1 MNSFVCSFIHSF
13 FLSFIDSLIH
23 CWRYALMGCLM
34 DSLTRCIHWIVHSC
48 VRTFVF
54 VVAWFRSS
62 AQFVHSSIQSC
73 IDPFIHSFTQYFLH
87 FIVRVISFHFI
98 ISHSCMLLS
107 PVIHS
112 SFHSRHSCM
121 HACMHAFSISYLYS
135 SFISSCLFISFRCI
149 SCPSSLPSFI
159 QPSLISHMHIH
170 KQKKQHHMRRTCKHS
185 LYVCTYTQTYLPT
198 NLHAGLAACMHA
210 AACIRLP
217 DLRII

>member
-73 IDPFIHSFTQYFLH
+73 IDPVIHSFIHSIFLALH
-87 FIVRVISFHFI
+87 CPGHLISFH
-98 ISHSCMLLS
+98 HSL
-107 PVIHS
+107 VIHACFFLQ
-112 SFHSRHSCM
+112 SFTHRFIPDI

-135 SFISSCLFISFRCI
+135 SFISSCLFISFRCV

-159 QPSLISHMHIH
+159 QPSLIWHMHIH
-170 KQKKQHHMRRTCKHS
+170 KTKNNTIYVAHMQTFI
-185 LYVCTYTQTYLPT
+185 VCVYIYTDILTHEPACRPCRHACMQLHAYGCQTYV
-198 NLHAGLAACMHA
+198 
-210 AACIRLP
+210 
-217 DLRII
+217 

>member
-48 VRTFVF
+48 VRTLVF
-54 VVAWFRSS
+54 RCCMVSFIRSVRS
-62 AQFVHSSIQSC
+62 
-73 IDPFIHSFTQYFLH
+73 FIHS
-87 FIVRVISFHFI
+87 V
-98 ISHSCMLLS
+98 
-107 PVIHS
+107 
-112 SFHSRHSCM
+112 M
-121 HACMHAFSISYLYS
+121 HACMHSVSRTCIAHS
-135 SFISSCLFISFRCI
+135 SVHVCSFHFVGI

-170 KQKKQHHMRRTCKHS
+170 KTKKQHHMRRTCKHS